1 MSASAKEL
9 PLGPEAVL
17 KAHVKETYPW
27 AEIEIDDLLLSN
39 KLPDEQPLKIAT
51 EKGPPGKTVFTMEF
65 KNGKKIIATA
75 NIKAFDWV
83 VMSIRGFR
91 KGYYLQK
98 NDVFAKLMDVTRIPK
113 GAIRNTEQVIGKPL
127 TRSIVANAP
136 VVDTMVSDTA
146 VVKRGHKVTLVIES
160 PSFIITTLGEIKEN
174 SSVGSHVK
182 VLNLA
187 SKKIISGTLTDEN
200 TVKVEF

>member
-1 MSASAKEL
+1 
-9 PLGPEAVL
+9 
-17 KAHVKETYPW
+17 
-27 AEIEIDDLLLSN
+27 
-39 KLPDEQPLKIAT
+39 
-51 EKGPPGKTVFTMEF
+51 
-65 KNGKKIIATA
+65 
-75 NIKAFDWV
+75 
-83 VMSIRGFR
+83 
-91 KGYYLQK
+91 
-98 NDVFAKLMDVTRIPK
+98 
-113 GAIRNTEQVIGKPL
+113 
-127 TRSIVANAP
+127 
-136 VVDTMVSDTA
+136 MVSDTA